1 MIVCFPAAVLVRRAA
16 VRNSNIVMYCIYQ
29 NIYSAVFI
37 DFIKSIKFV
46 QELNLPPL
54 PPKKGSPE
62 PSGEDYSGSSAYN
75 MAGCLR
81 IQYPKYNSN
90 LKF

>member
-1 MIVCFPAAVLVRRAA
+1 M
-16 VRNSNIVMYCIYQ
+16 
-29 NIYSAVFI
+29 
-37 DFIKSIKFV
+37 KFDIFL
-46 QELNLPPL
+46 QSPEAKPF
-54 PPKKGSPE
+54 PPKKCSPE
-62 PSGEDYSGSSAYN
+62 PSGEDYSGSSVYN